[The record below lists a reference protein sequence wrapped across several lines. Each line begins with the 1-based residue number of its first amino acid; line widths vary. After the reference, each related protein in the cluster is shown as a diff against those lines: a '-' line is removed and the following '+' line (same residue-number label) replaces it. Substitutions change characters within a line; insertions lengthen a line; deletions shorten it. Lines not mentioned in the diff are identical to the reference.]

1 MKPLDDWMILEKEEV
16 QLKEGLILPETAKE
30 KLVEAGDI
38 FVAKVLG
45 PDAEKRV
52 KVGDRC
58 LFCGLGAVVHVKLPS
73 GVTFWTG
80 RAEDVKWI
88 LEKGE

>member
-1 MKPLDDWMILEKEEV
+1 M
-16 QLKEGLILPETAKE
+16 KEGLVLPDSVKDRT
-30 KLVEAGDI
+30 VEAGDI
-38 FVAKVLG
+38 FVAQILG
-45 PDAEKRV
+45 PTVGERV

-73 GVTFWTG
+73 GKTFWTG

-88 LEKGE
+88 LGKED